1 MKYANLM
8 AAVAA
13 ALLFVSAA
21 DLAWGQ
27 GTGTRPTAPGTRPT
41 GGIPG
46 GAGAG
51 QGIGGQGIGGA
62 GAGAGAANA
71 GIPAGGGAV
80 NAPAAN
86 RGGTPS
92 VVVIDIGEVFKQHA
106 GFNQQLNQLKEEIKS
121 LDAYYQG
128 EQKKMASQREKLGTY
143 NAGTPEYK
151 KLEEEVARMAS
162 DLQVEMALKQK
173 NIAEQEAKVYFN
185 TYKEIYKQVE
195 VFADSYGITL
205 VLRHNNVQM
214 DPQKRDT
221 VLQGVN
227 RAIVFQRNL
236 DITDEVVK
244 RVNAGAATANR
255 QPATGPATGVQKR

>member
-1 MKYANLM
+1 MKYPNLL

-13 ALLFVSAA
+13 ALLFVSTTG
-21 DLAWGQ
+21 LAFGQ
-27 GTGTRPTAPGTRPT
+27 GTGVRPTAAGARPT
-41 GGIPG
+41 TAAPGAAPAAAPG
-46 GAGAG
+46 GA
-51 QGIGGQGIGGA
+51 
-62 GAGAGAANA
+62 
-71 GIPAGGGAV
+71 
-80 NAPAAN
+80 APTAS

-106 GFNQQLNQLKEEIKS
+106 GFNQQLNTLKEEIKS

-128 EQKKMASQREKLGTY
+128 EQKKMAGQREKLGTY
-143 NAGTPEYK
+143 NPGSPEYK

-236 DITDEVVK
+236 DITDEIVK
-244 RVNAGAATANR
+244 RVNAGAATATR
-255 QPATGPATGVQKR
+255 PAAPAAPGLPKR